1 MEQDIIDIVRNLM
14 SGTLAFIGLIFTSL
28 GIILNIKDNWKTKRL
43 RKGNEFTHFI
53 AMNVRCVVYA
63 VLLLLLSFVIIFCK
77 EYKVVFLVFS
87 TLYGVVLLL
96 IMILLVKIVLRY
108 KSLIVLLNDD
118 TKPELSIEKSN
129 IDD

>member
-43 RKGNEFTHFI
+43 RKSNEFTHFI
-53 AMNVRCVVYA
+53 AMNVCCVVYA
-63 VLLLLLSFVIIFCK
+63 VVLLLLSFVIIFCK

-108 KSLIVLLNDD
+108 KSLIILLNDD

>member
-43 RKGNEFTHFI
+43 RKSNEFTHFI

-63 VLLLLLSFVIIFCK
+63 ALLLFFSFFIIFCK
-77 EYKVVFLVFS
+77 EYKVVFWVFS
-87 TLYGVVLLL
+87 TLYGVVLLF
-96 IMILLVKIVLRY
+96 IMVLLVKIVLRY
-108 KSLIVLLNDD
+108 KSLIILLNDD
-118 TKPELSIEKSN
+118 TKPELSIEKS
-129 IDD
+129 DDD

>member
-1 MEQDIIDIVRNLM
+1 MEQDIIDVVKNLM

-43 RKGNEFTHFI
+43 RKSDEFIHFI
-53 AMNVRCVVYA
+53 SMNVWCVVYA
-63 VLLLLLSFVIIFCK
+63 VVLLFISFVIVFCK
-77 EYKVVFLVFS
+77 ECEVVFWIVSILYGLVF
-87 TLYGVVLLL
+87 LL
-96 IMILLVKIVLRY
+96 IIILLVKIVLRY
-108 KSLIVLLNDD
+108 KSLIILLNDD

>member
-108 KSLIVLLNDD
+108 KSLIILLNDD
-118 TKPELSIEKSN
+118 TKSELSIEKSN

>member
-43 RKGNEFTHFI
+43 RKSDEFIHFI
-53 AMNVRCVVYA
+53 SMNVCCVVYA
-63 VLLLLLSFVIIFCK
+63 VVLLLLSFVIIFCK
-77 EYKVVFLVFS
+77 EYKVVFWVFS

-96 IMILLVKIVLRY
+96 IMIQLVKIVLRY
-108 KSLIVLLNDD
+108 KSLIILLNDD

>member
-43 RKGNEFTHFI
+43 RKSDEFIHFI
-53 AMNVRCVVYA
+53 SMNVCCVVYA
-63 VLLLLLSFVIIFCK
+63 VVLLLLSFVIIFCK

-108 KSLIVLLNDD
+108 KSLIILLNDD

>member
-108 KSLIVLLNDD
+108 KSLIILLNDD

>member
-43 RKGNEFTHFI
+43 RKSDEFIHFI
-53 AMNVRCVVYA
+53 SMNVWCVVYA

-77 EYKVVFLVFS
+77 EYKAVFWIVSIF
-87 TLYGVVLLL
+87 YGVVLLL
-96 IMILLVKIVLRY
+96 IMMLLLKIILKY
-108 KSLIVLLNDD
+108 KLLIILLNDD

>member
-43 RKGNEFTHFI
+43 RKSDEFIHFI
-53 AMNVRCVVYA
+53 SMNVCCVVYA
-63 VLLLLLSFVIIFCK
+63 VVLLLLSFVIIFCK

>member
-1 MEQDIIDIVRNLM
+1 
-14 SGTLAFIGLIFTSL
+14 
-28 GIILNIKDNWKTKRL
+28 
-43 RKGNEFTHFI
+43 
-53 AMNVRCVVYA
+53 MNVRCVVYA

-108 KSLIVLLNDD
+108 KSLIILLNDD